1 MIYRY
6 FIVLPTTSP
15 YGYSSSNWRRR
26 IEIVS
31 LIICFITFSVLTC
44 PQLRCSATLSRY
56 SATLSRYLEDADYKS
71 ACANGIGAENGAG
84 ITNPLVRTVSGRRTV
99 PGLQIHLREWYR
111 GGERC
116 RDYISACAN
125 GIGVEN
131 GAGITY
137 PLARTASGQRDGRQ
151 TPDADFAA
159 GGVVTPCAFA
169 AECHLRHLDAIGGKA
184 CGVVGGGRDILLL
197 KIF

>member
-56 SATLSRYLEDADYKS
+56 LEDADYKS
-71 ACANGIGAENGAG
+71 TCANGIGAENGAG
-84 ITNPLVRTVSGRRTV
+84 ITNPLAQTVSGRRTV
-99 PGLQIHLREWYR
+99 PGLQIRLRERYR
-111 GGERC
+111 GRERC
-116 RDYISACAN
+116 RDYIPACAN

-169 AECHLRHLDAIGGKA
+169 VEGCLCHLDAIGGKA
-184 CGVVGGGRDILLL
+184 CGVVGGGKDIFLL

>member
-1 MIYRY
+1 MRITNPLAQTVSGRRTVPGLQIRLRKRYR
-6 FIVLPTTSP
+6 
-15 YGYSSSNWRRR
+15 GR
-26 IEIVS
+26 E
-31 LIICFITFSVLTC
+31 
-44 PQLRCSATLSRY
+44 RCW
-56 SATLSRYLEDADYKS
+56 DYIS

-84 ITNPLVRTVSGRRTV
+84 ITNPLAQTVSGRRTV
-99 PGLQIHLREWYR
+99 PGLQIRLRERYR
-111 GGERC
+111 GRERC
-116 RDYISACAN
+116 RDYIPACAN

-169 AECHLRHLDAIGGKA
+169 VEGCLCHLDAIGGKA
-184 CGVVGGGRDILLL
+184 CGVVGGGKDIFLL

>member
-1 MIYRY
+1 MRKEFLRLVIYRY

-44 PQLRCSATLSRY
+44 PQLRYSATLSRY
-56 SATLSRYLEDADYKS
+56 SATPMRYLEDADYKS
-71 ACANGIGAENGAG
+71 ACANGIGA
-84 ITNPLVRTVSGRRTV
+84 
-99 PGLQIHLREWYR
+99 
-111 GGERC
+111 
-116 RDYISACAN
+116 
-125 GIGVEN
+125 EN

-169 AECHLRHLDAIGGKA
+169 VEGYLCHLDAIGGKA